1 MRLGTRW
8 KALDSLPAF
17 MSLILAGLVAS
28 VIILALGENP
38 FHIGAVML
46 RGSVGSLRSL
56 ANTLEEATPLV
67 FTGLCVAV
75 GMRCGLFNIGGEGQ
89 LVLGAFAA
97 AWLGVKVAGLNPL
110 AHVTLCIVA
119 AGLIGAAWALVAGV
133 LKARLGAHEVIN
145 TIMLNY
151 VAFILANYL
160 VNVPYFKKPGQIPQT
175 EDVLTSALLPRMT
188 FIYQYT
194 RLNLGFVLAV
204 LCVILVYVLLERTKV
219 GFEIKAVGHNP
230 LASRASGISVVKS
243 ILVAMGVSGFLA
255 GLGGAERVLGV
266 HNHFISPFPFGYG
279 FAGIAVALLGRNKPL
294 GVLVAAVFFG
304 ALASGGAQVDMETRV
319 PRELVTVIQA
329 IVIIFVACEYLVKR
343 MGLLGKGAAN
353 G

>member
-1 MRLGTRW
+1 MKLGLRW
-8 KALDSLPAF
+8 RAVDALPPL
-17 MSLILAGLVAS
+17 MSLLLAGFVAS

-38 FHIGAVML
+38 LHIGAVML

-89 LVLGAFAA
+89 LVLGAFAS
-97 AWLGVKVAGLNPL
+97 AWLGVKVAGMNPL
-110 AHVTLCIVA
+110 AHVALCLFV
-119 AGLIGAAWALVAGV
+119 AGLVGAAWALVAGV

-151 VAFILANYL
+151 VAFVLTNYL

-175 EDVLTSALLPRMT
+175 EDVLSTALLPRIT
-188 FIYQYT
+188 FLYQYT
-194 RLNLGFVLAV
+194 RLNLGFLIAV
-204 LCVILVYVLLERTKV
+204 ACVILVYLLLERTKV
-219 GFEIKAVGHNP
+219 GFEIKSVGHNP
-230 LASRASGISVVKS
+230 LASRASGMSVVKS
-243 ILVAMGVSGFLA
+243 ILVAMGASGFLA
-255 GLGGAERVLGV
+255 GLAGAERVMGV

-294 GVLVAAVFFG
+294 GVFIAALFFG

-319 PRELVTVIQA
+319 PRELVTVLQA
-329 IVIIFVACEYLVKR
+329 IVIIFVACEYLVRR